1 MKTDKYHIRFF
12 RVGDASKG
20 GDAIVIEVFDE
31 EDNPHIAII
40 DGGYADDGQRIVDY
54 LVNKYSND
62 KVAYN
67 VHIQI
72 STAVFISLYTIIFQY
87 F

>member
-12 RVGDASKG
+12 RVGVASKG

-40 DGGYADDGQRIVDY
+40 DGG
-54 LVNKYSND
+54 NYSV
-62 KVAYN
+62 K
-67 VHIQI
+67 
-72 STAVFISLYTIIFQY
+72 AVLCA
-87 F
+87 